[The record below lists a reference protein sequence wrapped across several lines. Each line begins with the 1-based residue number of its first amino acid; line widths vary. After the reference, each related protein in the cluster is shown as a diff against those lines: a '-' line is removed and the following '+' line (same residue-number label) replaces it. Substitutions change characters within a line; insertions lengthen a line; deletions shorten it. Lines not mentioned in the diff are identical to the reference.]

1 MTGRAV
7 VRQMFD
13 MHDAVHGDFTDNMII
28 VSVLLE
34 VLGVLVFGVVVG
46 TLSEMLSNGKLGDKL
61 LNEKMDI
68 LREFFRMRSIPF
80 DTRRRVT
87 EFYEHKYKNSSVF
100 DEADII
106 KPLPTLLGRELVYEM
121 YKDMIQNSPVF
132 NGMDEAACHAL
143 CAIMHPMH
151 VPANTVIIQEGDVG
165 HEARQ
170 SPLPSSDSSQFRS
183 TCSSLPLVSGCS
195 NVAC

>member
-121 YKDMIQNSPVF
+121 YKDMV
-132 NGMDEAACHAL
+132 
-143 CAIMHPMH
+143 
-151 VPANTVIIQEGDVG
+151 
-165 HEARQ
+165 
-170 SPLPSSDSSQFRS
+170 
-183 TCSSLPLVSGCS
+183 
-195 NVAC
+195 

>member
-1 MTGRAV
+1 M
-7 VRQMFD
+7 
-13 MHDAVHGDFTDNMII
+13 
-28 VSVLLE
+28 
-34 VLGVLVFGVVVG
+34 
-46 TLSEMLSNGKLGDKL
+46 
-61 LNEKMDI
+61 
-68 LREFFRMRSIPF
+68 
-80 DTRRRVT
+80 
-87 EFYEHKYKNSSVF
+87 F

-170 SPLPSSDSSQFRS
+170 SPLPSSDSSQFPS